1 MKNTVQTLLWIS
13 VLVGLSFTILSYIN
27 YGNNFSMAQQ
37 QVQNESQNQT
47 QSNISQ
53 SKFLKNSTSF
63 GNATADLKIKHA
75 PEFSTLTI
83 QPWPMVEPNEKF
95 NITGT
100 LVDKITLQPIPSSDV
115 SFLYESAS
123 EEIQPS
129 SLNQIDN
136 QNTDATGKFSTTANA
151 PSTEGIIAVTA
162 VFNGSGLYHSGAS
175 DPTLVIISNST
186 LSP

>member
-1 MKNTVQTLLWIS
+1 MLQ
-13 VLVGLSFTILSYIN
+13 SFR
-27 YGNNFSMAQQ
+27 
-37 QVQNESQNQT
+37 
-47 QSNISQ
+47 
-53 SKFLKNSTSF
+53 
-63 GNATADLKIKHA
+63 
-75 PEFSTLTI
+75 LTI

-100 LVDKITLQPIPSSDV
+100 LVDKITLQSIPSSDI

-136 QNTDATGKFSTTANA
+136 QNTDATGKFSAMANA
-151 PSTEGIIAVTA
+151 PSTEGIISVTA

-175 DPTLVIISNST
+175 DPALVIVSNST
-186 LSP
+186 LPP